1 MRAPDLNS
9 TKRRK
14 GIRFD
19 DKKINLRGV
28 TDLRPPPVVLTDRQ
42 VSAIVRRLRRRK

>member
-9 TKRRK
+9 TKRRR

-19 DKKINLRGV
+19 NQKVNTRGV
-28 TDLRPPPVVLTDRQ
+28 VDLRPPPIVLTDRQ
-42 VSAIVRRLRRRK
+42 VSAIVRRLRKR